1 MQTSIRNIRNGTR
14 ATARNGAFLSIEEM
28 RNVAPA
34 IFAESAHESRSQ
46 RYGFVPTAHLLDG
59 LMAEGFQPVSV
70 QQASSRTEG
79 KETAG
84 KHLIRFRH
92 AGTHQVGDVFPEVV
106 LLNSHDGSS
115 SYQLMTGLFRL
126 VCLNGLIA
134 CEGETDSI
142 KVPHKANALHSV
154 IEGSYSIIEKA
165 PAVIES
171 VKEMQSVNLTEGE
184 RAAFGRAALALRYE
198 NPEEAPIGEHR
209 LDNARRRE
217 DAGPDLW
224 RTLNRTQENLI
235 RGGLRGYRL
244 DENGRQRTTTTRE
257 IKGIDQ
263 TVSLNRGLWVL
274 AEEMR
279 KLKAA

>member
-1 MQTSIRNIRNGTR
+1 MQTSIRNSTQ
-14 ATARNGAFLSIEEM
+14 ATARNGAFLSLDDM
-28 RNVAPA
+28 RRAAPA

-46 RYGFVPTAHLLDG
+46 RYGFVPTERMISG

-70 QQASSRTEG
+70 QQAQSRTEG

-115 SYQLMTGLFRL
+115 SYQLMSGLFRL
-126 VCLNGLIA
+126 VCLNGLITCA
-134 CEGETDSI
+134 GEQDSI
-142 KVPHKANALHSV
+142 KINHKANALDQV

-165 PAVIES
+165 PAVLDAMQ
-171 VKEMQSVNLTEGE
+171 EMQSVNLNEGE
-184 RAAFGRAALALRYE
+184 RAAFNRAALTLRYE
-198 NPEEAPIGEHR
+198 NEEASPINPSR

-217 DAGPDLW
+217 DVGPDLW
-224 RTLNRTQENLI
+224 RTMNRTQENLI
-235 RGGLRGYRL
+235 QGGLQGFRY
-244 DENGRQRTTTTRE
+244 DANGRQKRTTTRG
-257 IKGIDQ
+257 INGIDQ